1 MLLTPKYDEFVK
13 EMFRNETVRRYFI
26 SDILKIPPEN
36 IRRIRLR
43 NPFLHRHYHRQK
55 QGIVDVVLELNDCRK
70 INIEL
75 QVKVVQYWDKRQL
88 FYLAKL
94 YTEEL
99 IVGDSYEKLKKCIGI
114 SILDFNLTDRAQYHS
129 VYRLR
134 DENGHEFTDVLELH
148 VIELKKEL
156 TGDSE
161 IENWIRFF
169 NVTSEEDLKMIKTI
183 NPGILEAIRILHR
196 MNMRNPLRLRYE
208 SYLKETRDTIARE
221 DYIRNVAAAEA
232 AAEGL
237 AKGKAEGL
245 AKGLAEGKA
254 EGLAKGRAEGLAE
267 GLAEGRSEGKSEGE
281 ALMAELVN
289 RLLED
294 RRFDDIRLAAEDE
307 AARKR
312 LYQEYGI
319 GR

>member
-1 MLLTPKYDEFVK
+1 
-13 EMFRNETVRRYFI
+13 
-26 SDILKIPPEN
+26 
-36 IRRIRLR
+36 
-43 NPFLHRHYHRQK
+43 
-55 QGIVDVVLELNDCRK
+55 
-70 INIEL
+70 
-75 QVKVVQYWDKRQL
+75 
-88 FYLAKL
+88 
-94 YTEEL
+94 
-99 IVGDSYEKLKKCIGI
+99 
-114 SILDFNLTDRAQYHS
+114 
-129 VYRLR
+129 
-134 DENGHEFTDVLELH
+134 
-148 VIELKKEL
+148 
-156 TGDSE
+156 
-161 IENWIRFF
+161 
-169 NVTSEEDLKMIKTI
+169 MIKTI

-208 SYLKETRDTIARE
+208 AYLKETRDTIARE

-245 AKGLAEGKA
+245 AKGLAEGRA
-254 EGLAKGRAEGLAE
+254 EGLAKGLA
-267 GLAEGRSEGKSEGE
+267 EGKSEGE

>member
-1 MLLTPKYDEFVK
+1 
-13 EMFRNETVRRYFI
+13 
-26 SDILKIPPEN
+26 
-36 IRRIRLR
+36 
-43 NPFLHRHYHRQK
+43 
-55 QGIVDVVLELNDCRK
+55 
-70 INIEL
+70 
-75 QVKVVQYWDKRQL
+75 
-88 FYLAKL
+88 
-94 YTEEL
+94 
-99 IVGDSYEKLKKCIGI
+99 
-114 SILDFNLTDRAQYHS
+114 
-129 VYRLR
+129 
-134 DENGHEFTDVLELH
+134 
-148 VIELKKEL
+148 
-156 TGDSE
+156 
-161 IENWIRFF
+161 
-169 NVTSEEDLKMIKTI
+169 MIKTI

-196 MNMRNPLRLRYE
+196 MNLRNPLRLRYE
-208 SYLKETRDTIARE
+208 AYLKETRDTIARE

-245 AKGLAEGKA
+245 AKGLAE
-254 EGLAKGRAEGLAE
+254 GRAEGLAE

>member
-1 MLLTPKYDEFVK
+1 
-13 EMFRNETVRRYFI
+13 
-26 SDILKIPPEN
+26 
-36 IRRIRLR
+36 
-43 NPFLHRHYHRQK
+43 
-55 QGIVDVVLELNDCRK
+55 
-70 INIEL
+70 
-75 QVKVVQYWDKRQL
+75 
-88 FYLAKL
+88 
-94 YTEEL
+94 
-99 IVGDSYEKLKKCIGI
+99 
-114 SILDFNLTDRAQYHS
+114 
-129 VYRLR
+129 
-134 DENGHEFTDVLELH
+134 
-148 VIELKKEL
+148 
-156 TGDSE
+156 
-161 IENWIRFF
+161 
-169 NVTSEEDLKMIKTI
+169 MIKTI

-208 SYLKETRDTIARE
+208 AYLKETRDTIARE

-237 AKGKAEGL
+237 AK
-245 AKGLAEGKA
+245 
-254 EGLAKGRAEGLAE
+254 